1 MGHFDRYDAFDVG
14 LKISSEYNLQ
24 AEYIEWLFRNL
35 NVTKEQVE
43 SAAEGALQE
52 WDISALVLRDLDI

>member
-1 MGHFDRYDAFDVG
+1 MGHFDRYDAFNVG

-43 SAAEGALQE
+43 SAAADALHE
-52 WDISALVLRDLDI
+52 WDI